1 MAPEARRARAALS
14 RERVL
19 SAAVELADGI
29 GAEALSMRRLGEA
42 LSVEAMSLYN
52 HVANKDDLLD
62 GMVDVVFGEIDLP
75 APGERWRA
83 AMQRRAESMRA
94 ALTRHRWAIG
104 LLESRTSP
112 GAVTLRQHDA
122 VLGCLR
128 GAGFPV
134 ALAGHAFS
142 AIDSYVYGFALQERS
157 LPLESPE
164 QTAELTR
171 AMLARFPDG
180 AYPHLAEFMV
190 ERTTERD
197 YDFGDEFGFGLD
209 LVLDGLERA
218 LADVPARA
226 S

>member
-1 MAPEARRARAALS
+1 MAPGERGQRAPLN

-19 SAAVELADGI
+19 QAAVALADGT
-29 GAEALSMRRLGEA
+29 GVDALSMRRLGET
-42 LSVEAMSLYN
+42 LGVEAMSLYN
-52 HVANKDDLLD
+52 HVANKEDLLD

-75 APGERWRA
+75 AAGEPWRP
-83 AMQRRAESMRA
+83 AMRRRAVSMRA

-134 ALAGHAFS
+134 ALAGSAFS
-142 AIDSYVYGFALQERS
+142 VVDSYVYGFALQEQA
-157 LPLESPE
+157 LPFDDPE
-164 QTAELTR
+164 QTTELAE
-171 AMLARFPDG
+171 AMLARFPAG
-180 AYPHLAEFMV
+180 AYPHLVEFMV
-190 ERTTERD
+190 VRTGGGD
-197 YDFGDEFGFGLD
+197 YEFGDEFDFGLD

-218 LADVPARA
+218 LAEVPAP
-226 S
+226 